1 MMSVA
6 DPRGCHG
13 HAPNSFIFMQFS
25 HKIFQIKSL
34 AHPFWGWGP
43 SFGYSGSTT
52 ECLKYFYN
60 NCILWPWIDPGWS
73 IKYYQKSHEIKLS
86 FGVPSK
92 VFKVYAFFSCKL
104 SKYIWVPP
112 LALHPFE
119 ISWIHFSSSAP
130 DKSNKGK
137 CKLNIWIFKLYERKR
152 PLLKEWKFSGGSMQD
167 SQTGGRWRQPII

>member
-1 MMSVA
+1 MSVA

-13 HAPNSFIFMQFS
+13 RSKFFHFHAVFRQNFSNKKLGAPLLGMGSLFWIFWIHHWVF
-25 HKIFQIKSL
+25 KIFL
-34 AHPFWGWGP
+34 N
-43 SFGYSGSTT
+43 
-52 ECLKYFYN
+52 YN